1 MHTVFEESKL
11 NKKIWILGSSNI
23 DITYKVKEIPV
34 KGSTIQ
40 AESCVKASGGKG
52 ANQAI
57 AAARWG
63 VDTFLIGAVG
73 DDENGQLLINV
84 LKSWNVNTDYVSVAK
99 NIPSGNAIIFVD
111 NEGANCIT
119 VYPGANQYLP
129 CDKCPD
135 FGSKDLLIAQ
145 FEVNIDSVEFFF
157 EYAKKRGT
165 YTILN
170 PSPFKSISEYLL
182 KSTDMIIANEI
193 EAYKLGGITV
203 DTPLKAK
210 ECGKKI
216 IKSGPETVLITLGK
230 MGVVVVTDEH
240 AVHIPEYP
248 VKVVDTQGAGDTF
261 LGTFAAMLCNGKT
274 LENAAQYANIV
285 AALSVTK
292 KGSTQVSLP
301 SQDISEKEVANL
313 TKIILD

>member
-1 MHTVFEESKL
+1 MNS
-11 NKKIWILGSSNI
+11 KIWVLGSSNV
-23 DITYKVKEIPV
+23 DMTYKVKEIPV

-40 AESCVKASGGKG
+40 AESCVKGSGGKG

-57 AAARWG
+57 AAAIWG

-84 LKSWNVNTDYVSVAK
+84 LKSWNVNTDYVSVVK

-119 VYPGANQYLP
+119 VYPGANQYLT
-129 CDKCPD
+129 CDNCPD
-135 FGSKDLLIAQ
+135 FGTNDLLIAQ
-145 FEVNIDSVEFFF
+145 FEVNIDSIEFFF
-157 EYAKKRGT
+157 DYAKKRGA

-170 PSPFKSISEYLL
+170 PSPVRSISKFLL
-182 KSTDMIIANEI
+182 ESTDMIVANEI
-193 EAYKLGGITV
+193 EAYELGGITV
-203 DTPLKAK
+203 DTPQKAK

-240 AVHIPEYP
+240 TVYIPGYP
-248 VKVVDTQGAGDTF
+248 VKVIDTQGAGDVF
-261 LGTFAAMLCNGKT
+261 LGTFAAMLCKGKS
-274 LENAAQYANIV
+274 LENAAQYANVV

-301 SQDISEKEVANL
+301 SINISDKEVANL
-313 TKIILD
+313 TSIIL